1 MRVSWILVSTFL
13 AFYNKRQLEYI
24 EIKQFARDFYIYGYV
39 DIWYFLYHVYILYT
53 VTCRDQEE
61 SPVRVGDF
69 PLRASLKRDVLYGA
83 AYWMKPVL

>member
-1 MRVSWILVSTFL
+1 MVSTFL

-39 DIWYFLYHVYILYT
+39 DIWYFLFFFFWYFLYHVYILYT

-61 SPVRVGDF
+61 SPVWVGDF

-83 AYWMKPVL
+83 AY